1 MLSINEDIRRKNNI
15 SEQFIQNFEENLPV
29 PIIEKVTSS
38 ADNLNSSAQQ
48 CPLEFLA
55 DMALTNEENELN
67 EDISVLPLRQLNDQV
82 NENNSQQGF
91 LLFFLFFKLYIYRT
105 EKG

>member
-1 MLSINEDIRRKNNI
+1 LLSINEDIRRKNNI
-15 SEQFIQNFEENLPV
+15 SEHFIQNFEENLPV

-67 EDISVLPLRQLNDQV
+67 EDISVLPLQQINAQL

-91 LLFFLFFKLYIYRT
+91 FYLFIF
-105 EKG
+105 

>member
-1 MLSINEDIRRKNNI
+1 LLSINEDIRRKNNI
-15 SEQFIQNFEENLPV
+15 PEQFIQNFEENLPV

-38 ADNLNSSAQQ
+38 ADNLNSSVQQ

-91 LLFFLFFKLYIYRT
+91 LLSFLFFKLYIYRT
-105 EKG
+105 GKG